1 MYSFFGALAF
11 VVWGLVPIYFHQLS
25 GYEPL
30 IVLANRVFWSAVILI
45 VIGLIRKDLVESNA
59 VIFTKRNIVLSA
71 LAGVFMNISWL
82 GFVYA
87 SVNDNLMAASLAF
100 YITPVFVFIT
110 GLVVFKEKV
119 SRNQIISLVLMIAAV
134 IIYAASEGFFPKLS
148 ILIASFFTL
157 YITIKK
163 YIKLNT
169 LSSLILEHLIYMP
182 IALIYILSYSG
193 EHNSVTNLMLLAGT
207 APLQL
212 IPVLLMT
219 ISLIKTPLSKIS
231 FLQYIEPTLHLML
244 AVWVFNEPVA
254 DGQKYALV
262 IIFISI
268 AISSIKKGKK
278 SNVIN

>member
-100 YITPVFVFIT
+100 YIT

>member
-45 VIGLIRKDLVESNA
+45 VIGLIRKDLVESNP

-169 LSSLILEHLIYMP
+169 LSSLGI
-182 IALIYILSYSG
+182 
-193 EHNSVTNLMLLAGT
+193 
-207 APLQL
+207 Q
-212 IPVLLMT
+212 
-219 ISLIKTPLSKIS
+219 
-231 FLQYIEPTLHLML
+231 
-244 AVWVFNEPVA
+244 
-254 DGQKYALV
+254 
-262 IIFISI
+262 
-268 AISSIKKGKK
+268 
-278 SNVIN
+278 